1 MSQNGVFAGERAIQ
15 IIRLFVIQL
24 KGYQKKCI
32 TFIPFPNISKN
43 EIFHCSN
50 LLGRDVII
58 IMSSPPQNVLEQ
70 LEKCPKSVSRSH
82 QFAHVYRVIK
92 SDWLTR
98 TNINYNFKIFF
109 VEEK

>member
-15 IIRLFVIQL
+15 IIRLF
-24 KGYQKKCI
+24 
-32 TFIPFPNISKN
+32 PNSSKN

-50 LLGRDVII
+50 LLGRDVI
-58 IMSSPPQNVLEQ
+58 SQNILEQ
-70 LEKCPKSVSRSH
+70 LEKFPILVSRSH

-98 TNINYNFKIFF
+98 TNINYNLKILFL
-109 VEEK
+109 EEK

>member
-15 IIRLFVIQL
+15 IIRLF
-24 KGYQKKCI
+24 
-32 TFIPFPNISKN
+32 PNISKN
-43 EIFHCSN
+43 EIFHYSN

-92 SDWLTR
+92 SDRLTR
-98 TNINYNFKIFF
+98 
-109 VEEK
+109 